1 MAKFC
6 THCGNP
12 LSPDDKFCMKCG
24 APITSSVTAPIKP
37 DPKIK
42 AAEWFQRGMAYLD
55 GNGIEQDFKK
65 ADNAF
70 QKSFG
75 FGNKQAL
82 SWVGIARLYQS
93 AAILRGSLEAA
104 QEAAKKDEIMPPNV
118 QKTEAI
124 SPSDETNPVSDTP
137 LPVIPEKQ

>member
-1 MAKFC
+1 MCCF
-6 THCGNP
+6 
-12 LSPDDKFCMKCG
+12 
-24 APITSSVTAPIKP
+24 V
-37 DPKIK
+37 
-42 AAEWFQRGMAYLD
+42 YLD

>member
-24 APITSSVTAPIKP
+24 APIVSSIPTPIKP

-93 AAILRGSLEAA
+93 AAILRGSLEAS
-104 QEAAKKDEIMPPNV
+104 QEVAVKDELMPNIQNP
-118 QKTEAI
+118 EEI
-124 SPSDETNPVSDTP
+124 SPSEKMNPVSDAP
-137 LPVIPEKQ
+137 LPVIPEKK